1 MEKYKKKY
9 ILILFMKTR
18 WGTVYFAAQQ
28 ALLGKAACASLTG
41 KIMNA
46 DLNIDI
52 CDKLKTLVTDP
63 SY

>member
-1 MEKYKKKY
+1 
-9 ILILFMKTR
+9 MKTR